1 MKVSKKQLRKI
12 IKEAHARMGAGKPM
26 PMQSRADPEFAAII
40 KGQRKLNEYSDYAS
54 HEDLADSFDDIS
66 SMIEEV
72 VLKYVESGWLERE
85 QDQGSLAHDIENLF
99 KEATS
104 LAVTF
109 NSIAGRR

>member
-1 MKVSKKQLRKI
+1 MKVTKRQLRKI

-26 PMQSRADPEFAAII
+26 PMRSRADPEFAAMI

-54 HEDLADSFDDIS
+54 HLDLADSFDDIS

-72 VLKYVESGWLERE
+72 VLKYIESGWLDG
-85 QDQGSLAHDIENLF
+85 QDQASLAADIENLF